1 MKIISLIS
9 ILFCF
14 MMAED
19 TLVQDE
25 IIITEKSKVEIYSAY
40 F

>member
-1 MKIISLIS
+1 MKLISL
-9 ILFCF
+9 LFCF
-14 MMAED
+14 MMAEE
-19 TLVQDE
+19 TLVHDK